1 MQILYLTYLIVGP
14 LFLADLLTGSPPAV
28 IFHQGVFG
36 YFHGEWLPV
45 PTPDV
50 LLFQAMH
57 HILCV
62 MPLMLIISLLM
73 SRRLC
78 EALSQPTGQ
87 KIADSPHALSV
98 GLKQTYTLLDVAFGF
113 FLLLVNIKVVYIKSW
128 KLMGCVSIFFSPG
141 FAWSIPL
148 AILLTSAK
156 WNAYI
161 TVKHKVE

>member
-50 LLFQAMH
+50 LLFQVMH
-57 HILCV
+57 HVFCV
-62 MPLMLIISLLM
+62 MPLMLIISLIM

-87 KIADSPHALSV
+87 KTADPPHALSV

-113 FLLLVNIKVVYIKSW
+113 CLLLVNIKFVYMKSW
-128 KLMGCVSIFFSPG
+128 KLMGSVSILFSPG
-141 FAWSIPL
+141 FAWTIPL
-148 AILLTSAK
+148 AVLLTSAK